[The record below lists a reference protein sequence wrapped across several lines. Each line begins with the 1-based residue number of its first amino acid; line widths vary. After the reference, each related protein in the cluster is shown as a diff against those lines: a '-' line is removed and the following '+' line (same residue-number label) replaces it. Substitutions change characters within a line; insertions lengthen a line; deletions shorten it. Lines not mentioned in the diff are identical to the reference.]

1 MIGVLVN
8 VATVLVGSLIGLLL
22 KKGIPQK
29 VTDAVMIGIGGCTMY
44 IGIDGALKGENVL
57 VVIGAMVLGAI
68 VGTLIDIDRYLNK
81 AGELAE
87 TKFAG
92 KNGEGS
98 IAQGFVTGSL
108 LFCVG
113 SMTVVG
119 SLNAGISGDNEMLFT
134 KSLLDFVSSMM
145 LSASLGIGVM
155 LSAGFVLVAQGGLV
169 LLAQII
175 APVLTEAAIADM
187 TCVGSIMILFIG
199 FNLTR
204 LGKFK
209 VANYLPA
216 LVFAPLLSAFAAWI
230 TKAVANLIP

>member
-8 VATVLVGSLIGLLL
+8 VATVLVGGLIGLLL

-44 IGIDGALKGENVL
+44 IGIEGALKGENVL
-57 VVIGAMVLGAI
+57 VVIGSMALGAI
-68 VGTLIDIDRYLNK
+68 VGTLIDIDKYLNM

-87 TKFAG
+87 TKLAG
-92 KNGEGS
+92 KAGDGN

-119 SLNAGISGDNEMLFT
+119 SLNAGISGDNQMLFT

-145 LSASLGIGVM
+145 LAASLGVGVM
-155 LSAGFVLVAQGGLV
+155 LASGFVLVVQGGLV
-169 LLAQII
+169 LMARLI
-175 APVLTEAAIADM
+175 APILTEAAVANM
-187 TCVGSIMILFIG
+187 TCAGSIMILFIG
-199 FNLTR
+199 LNLTGI
-204 LGKFK
+204 GKFK
-209 VANYLPA
+209 TANYLPA
-216 LVFAPLLSAFAAWI
+216 LIFAPLLSGLAAW
-230 TKAVANLIP
+230 LGGLGL